1 MRDGAEGL
9 PLDGRLSELR
19 EESTELPRVLG
30 GDDEVVVD
38 DAREHCVY
46 PHRSRSIY
54 VIFYVLRLQWYRV
67 LLHRAKIVQSFRHQ
81 NPLLYPSRLNGIQR

>member
-30 GDDEVVVD
+30 GDDEVVVEEAD
-38 DAREHCVY
+38 GHVY
-46 PHRSRSIY
+46 ISI
-54 VIFYVLRLQWYRV
+54 QT
-67 LLHRAKIVQSFRHQ
+67 
-81 NPLLYPSRLNGIQR
+81 G